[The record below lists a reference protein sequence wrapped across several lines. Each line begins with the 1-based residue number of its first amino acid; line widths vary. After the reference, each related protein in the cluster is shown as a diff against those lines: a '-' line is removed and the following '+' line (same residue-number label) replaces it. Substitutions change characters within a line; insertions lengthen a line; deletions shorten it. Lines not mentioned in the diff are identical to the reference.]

1 MNTTAEKRRAL
12 VARLFPAGIDRLWCP
27 MIVQY
32 GANGEIDIP
41 RMEAHLCKM
50 LHAVRCFLVFGS
62 TGDGWELHAGEKRQL
77 IEAYGEWAKRY
88 GIKLLL
94 GVLQPEPNASYTEM
108 LQWIQWAQETTGL
121 SDATEAMLGL
131 GICGFTAC
139 APKGAALSHTVIHE
153 ELAKMLDLGVP
164 MALYQLPQITENE
177 ISPETIAVLAKKYP
191 NFFLFKDTSGEDRVI
206 RSGLDA
212 GGVFF
217 VRGAE
222 GEYCKWYKGL
232 GGYDGF
238 LLSSANCFGNQLL
251 HILNA
256 IDDGR
261 ADEAKRLS
269 AAVARAIDRVFAS
282 CAALEGGN
290 VFANANKCI
299 DHCQAYGDAWQ
310 QAALPMRHC
319 GQRIPKAYIA
329 EAAETLKKEGWFIHK
344 GYMDESKPGL
354 VALETNTDIVC

>member
-1 MNTTAEKRRAL
+1 MNTTAEMRRAL
-12 VARLFPAGIDRLWCP
+12 VARLFPAGVNRLWCP

-32 GANGEIDIP
+32 GAEGEIDIP

-50 LHAVRCFLVFGS
+50 FHAVRCFLVFGS
-62 TGDGWELHAGEKRQL
+62 TGDGWELQAQEKRQL
-77 IEAYGEWAKRY
+77 IAAYGDWAKRY

-94 GVLQPEPNASYTEM
+94 GVLQPEMNASYTEM
-108 LQWIQWAQETTGL
+108 REWIQWAQETTGL
-121 SDATEAMLGL
+121 SDATEAMLSL

-139 APKGAALSHTVIHE
+139 APRGATLSQAVIHD

-177 ISPETIAVLAKKYP
+177 IAPETIAALAEKYF

-206 RSGLDA
+206 RSGLDF

-222 GEYCKWYKGL
+222 GDYCQWYKGA

-238 LLSSANCFGNQLL
+238 LLSSANCFGDQLL

-256 IDDGR
+256 IDGGR
-261 ADEAKRLS
+261 TDEAQQLS
-269 AAVARAIDRVFAS
+269 AAVARAIDRVFAN
-282 CAALEGGN
+282 CAPLEGGN

-299 DHCQAYGDAWQ
+299 DHCQAYGDAWE

-319 GQRIPKAYIA
+319 GQRIPKAYVA
-329 EAAETLKKEGWFIHK
+329 EAAEALKGESWFIHK
-344 GYMDESKPGL
+344 GYMAEARPEL
-354 VALETNTDIVC
+354 VALEAKTDSV